1 MGKLPHCWVDPWTSS
16 RGQRTCC
23 CFLHLGALFCLPRSR
38 WGLPTAGGDP
48 PLLAP
53 MLNSPADTL
62 IGTPAIVF
70 NLFSGHTETNTKWTL
85 TGNVGLERP
94 KEIFLWRNLGS
105 HWCWNWQRHRWWDCP
120 AGNGQEMTKLGGWR
134 ETRCSEDN
142 STEGTKQ
149 QRNGRQTGG
158 TVTQQCFMILKT
170 SLHLKSF

>member
-1 MGKLPHCWVDPWTSS
+1 MGKLTHCWVDPWTSS

-62 IGTPAIVF
+62 IGTSAIVF
-70 NLFSGHTETNTKWTL
+70 NLFSGHTETKTKWTL

-94 KEIFLWRNLGS
+94 RERFSSEETLGATDVGIGKDTGGEIVQQEMAKKWRNLKGGERPDARRIIALRELS
-105 HWCWNWQRHRWWDCP
+105 SR
-120 AGNGQEMTKLGGWR
+120 EM
-134 ETRCSEDN
+134 ED
-142 STEGTKQ
+142 
-149 QRNGRQTGG
+149 RQ
-158 TVTQQCFMILKT
+158 VAQ
-170 SLHLKSF
+170 

>member
-23 CFLHLGALFCLPRSR
+23 CFLHLGALFCLLWSR

-53 MLNSPADTL
+53 MLTSPVDTL

-94 KEIFLWRNLGS
+94 RERFSSEETLGATDVGIGKDTGGEIVQQEMAKKWRNLKGGERPDALRIIALRELS
-105 HWCWNWQRHRWWDCP
+105 SR
-120 AGNGQEMTKLGGWR
+120 EM
-134 ETRCSEDN
+134 ED
-142 STEGTKQ
+142 
-149 QRNGRQTGG
+149 RQ
-158 TVTQQCFMILKT
+158 VAQ
-170 SLHLKSF
+170 